1 MWVMDAFELFGSWTL
16 TCEVIWESNEGED
29 TMCSIVPKSTIQEME
44 FGEEMTFKV
53 ILIDYFVEG
62 CYLQSLNL
70 VVNQLKPKFIGIALE

>member
-1 MWVMDAFELFGSWTL
+1 
-16 TCEVIWESNEGED
+16 
-29 TMCSIVPKSTIQEME
+29 MCSIVPKSTIQEME